1 MQILAIAV
9 IFLAILAFLIFKIR
23 DRFKIKEL
31 VILLAIIFSFSLVTY
46 FYLENKEN
54 KIPNLF
60 KAKYEEEF
68 KIKIKKFSSTR
79 VNNIYLSSDK
89 IFVYDFNYIIEKNG
103 IEEFCSLK
111 NQKIIKI
118 EDEYVFEN
126 FKELKEECKKK

>member
-1 MQILAIAV
+1 MQILAITV

-60 KAKYEEEF
+60 KAKYEEEL